1 MNDSMTVVATKTRT
15 VGRLLSIEVLMSQ
28 VRMANT
34 IHIIDD
40 STAIRRRD
48 AAAMINARGFYE
60 SFINFL

>member
-28 VRMANT
+28 IRMANT
-34 IHIIDD
+34 IYIIDD

-48 AAAMINARGFYE
+48 SAAMINDSGFYE